1 MARLYNGMTEEEIL
15 AAGKTF
21 SLGTPQVKQR
31 RVSVRENLDAV
42 NGDSWEDLEARME
55 SLRTAFGAVG
65 ENPFILEPVSFVAG
79 KNIFL
84 GDNVFINSNVTFIDV
99 APITV
104 GDHAMIAPG
113 CVLTTV
119 DHPKSPRQR
128 RNFTSFA
135 APITIGRDVWIGANC
150 TVFPGVTIG
159 DNVIVGANSV
169 VNKDVPSNSV
179 VAGAPIRLIREI
191 QDDTE
196 EIAG

>member
-21 SLGTPQVKQR
+21 CLGTPEVAARRIGVKKT
-31 RVSVRENLDAV
+31 LDAI
-42 NGDSWEDLEARME
+42 NDGDWENPEDRVAYM
-55 SLRTAFGAVG
+55 RTVFGALG
-65 ENPFILEPVSFVAG
+65 ENPFILEPISYVAG
-79 KNIFL
+79 RNLYL

-99 APITV
+99 APITI

-119 DHPKSPRQR
+119 DHPKSPKAR

-159 DNVIVGANSV
+159 NNVIIGANSV
-169 VNKDVPSNSV
+169 VNHDIPDNSV
-179 VAGAPIRLIREI
+179 VAGAPARLIRTIE
-191 QDDTE
+191 DDTE
-196 EIAG
+196 